1 LTALER
7 LADAIARTEP
17 RSDAA
22 RETVEL
28 HLIDTVGAW
37 IASTRTAEGR
47 ALLRFRTAMHERG
60 HAGPALDLATRCAL
74 ARLSEIDDIHL
85 SSMTTPSA
93 IVIPGAL
100 TLAQTMPAARVDD
113 VTAAILAGTEAM
125 TRLGRAI
132 DGPAIL
138 YRGIWPTYFA
148 APFGIAAVAARLL
161 GLDEHATANAL
172 ALALTLA
179 APGVGHHNAAT
190 TSRWLAVGHA
200 ARNGLAAALAA
211 QQGFTS
217 DRGVLEGPFL
227 RGIYGVTPDAAA
239 LSDGLGERVA
249 LTEVSFKPWCAA
261 RQTMAAT
268 QALKE
273 IVEAGIPPAAMDEI
287 RVSVLPPHLKMID
300 HGVVA
305 GDRAS
310 HLTSV
315 QYCMAV
321 AALAPEL
328 AFDVQQAP
336 PEPPPAV
343 RGFMAKTTVE
353 PDERLLADYPRT
365 WPARVRVAAGS
376 ARHERTVTHVPGDP
390 ARAFDRARVHEKFLR
405 FAAPVLGAE
414 GAERMLARGHDALAA
429 GEFALLLDEIERTC
443 SNALARA
450 GP

>member
-1 LTALER
+1 VA
-7 LADAIARTEP
+7 
-17 RSDAA
+17 
-22 RETVEL
+22 
-28 HLIDTVGAW
+28 
-37 IASTRTAEGR
+37 
-47 ALLRFRTAMHERG
+47 
-60 HAGPALDLATRCAL
+60 
-74 ARLSEIDDIHL
+74 
-85 SSMTTPSA
+85 
-93 IVIPGAL
+93 
-100 TLAQTMPAARVDD
+100 
-113 VTAAILAGTEAM
+113 AAILAGTEAM
-125 TRLGRAI
+125 TRLGRAV
-132 DGPAIL
+132 DGPAVL

-217 DRGVLEGPFL
+217 DRSLVDGGFLSGV
-227 RGIYGVTPDAAA
+227 YGMTPDIAA
-239 LSDGLGERVA
+239 LGDGLGERVA

-273 IVEAGIPPAAMDEI
+273 IVEAGVPPAAMDEI
-287 RVSVLPPHLKMID
+287 RVSVLPPHRKMID

-315 QYCMAV
+315 PYCMAV
-321 AALAPEL
+321 AALAPDL
-328 AFDVQQAP
+328 AFELGPPA

-343 RGFMAKTTVE
+343 RGLMAKIEVE
-353 PDERLLADYPRT
+353 ADERLLADYPRS

-376 ARHERTVTHVPGDP
+376 ARHEQTVTHVPGDP

-405 FAAPVLGAE
+405 FVRPALGAE
-414 GAERMLARGHDALAA
+414 AAERMLARCHAA
-429 GEFALLLDEIERTC
+429 PSTGEFTPLVQEIERACLLTC
-443 SNALARA
+443 
-450 GP
+450 